1 MRNHSIIKQVLLAS
15 FLTAAL
21 SLCGKAQQAP
31 AAKPAAPAP
40 EKPVATAPQESPE
53 KVVLKVGTQS
63 FTKADMEF
71 LISTLSPQLQQV
83 VAQRGKKPLGDQYA
97 MMAALSQ
104 QGEKDHLDASA
115 TFRQQMAL
123 HRLQALAQAEY
134 EKVAEDIKV
143 SPEEINQYY
152 TAHAKDFDQAEVR
165 EFVIRKRAEGAKE
178 DAPGLPAAEAHA
190 RAEEIRKAL
199 TAGTDPK
206 KVAEQFAAENTI
218 MVDAEP
224 RAVKHGQLIAALDKA
239 AFELKDGA
247 VSDPFEND
255 KAVAFLQVVGHKHQ
269 ELKEVSSDIENTLH
283 EQKVQET
290 VEGLKS
296 KANVWM
302 DSDYFAGPSEPAE
315 PQSSGP
321 QQ

>member
-1 MRNHSIIKQVLLAS
+1 MRNLSIIKQVLLAS

-21 SLCGKAQQAP
+21 SLGGKAQQAP

-40 EKPVATAPQESPE
+40 EKPSATAPQESPE

-83 VAQRGKKPLGDQYA
+83 VEQRGKKPLGDQYA
-97 MMAALSQ
+97 MMAVLSQ
-104 QGEKDHLDASA
+104 QGEKDHLDGSA
-115 TFRQQMAL
+115 TFRQEMAL
-123 HRLQALAQAEY
+123 HRLQALAQAEF

-143 SPEEINQYY
+143 SPEEISQYY
-152 TAHAKDFDQAEVR
+152 TAHTQDFDQAVVR
-165 EFVIRKRAEGAKE
+165 EFVIRKRAEGTKE
-178 DAPGLPAAEAHA
+178 DEPGLPAAEAHA
-190 RAEEIRKAL
+190 RADEIRKAL
-199 TAGTDPK
+199 AAGTDPK
-206 KVAEQFAAENTI
+206 KVAEQYAAEKTI

-224 RAVKHGQLIAALDKA
+224 RTIKRGQLIAALDKA

-255 KAVAFLQVVGHKHQ
+255 KAMAFIQVVSHKHQ

-283 EQKVQET
+283 QQKVQEA
-290 VEGLKS
+290 VEGMKG

-302 DSDYFAGPSEPAE
+302 DSDYFTGPAEPAE
-315 PQSSGP
+315 PQTPGS
-321 QQ
+321 QK